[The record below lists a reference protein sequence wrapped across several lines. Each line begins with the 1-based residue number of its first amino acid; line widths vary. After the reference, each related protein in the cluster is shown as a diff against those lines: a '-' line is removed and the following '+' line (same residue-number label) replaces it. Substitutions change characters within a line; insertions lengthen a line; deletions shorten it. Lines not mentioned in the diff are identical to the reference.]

1 MTPPLPEHRL
11 LMDADGGEDLL
22 PEPGLVL
29 VHDDEGQQAG
39 IDHLHQIFIFQ
50 RLRGGL
56 DVDKRFSRRLVGLV
70 VGREALEVAGGGA
83 HVDPL
88 AGQIGGAL
96 HLGRGRSRDE
106 QFPHVLEQRIGK
118 EHPLQ
123 FAPLGD
129 GEVGG
134 GDVALACDEGF
145 QQGLARYRDEDQ
157 VQLEMAL
164 EALLLAQLL
173 VEPLL
178 HLDEGVVGDAPL
190 HPLVDEIAGLVVGG
204 EHPDGAPCQHGIEI
218 AKQGLGQLVAAEG
231 QGGRLGL
238 GFLCGGGLRCGGGLQ
253 RAAQQPAQKD
263 P

>member
-1 MTPPLPEHRL
+1 M
-11 LMDADGGEDLL
+11 
-22 PEPGLVL
+22 
-29 VHDDEGQQAG
+29 
-39 IDHLHQIFIFQ
+39 
-50 RLRGGL
+50 
-56 DVDKRFSRRLVGLV
+56 
-70 VGREALEVAGGGA
+70 
-83 HVDPL
+83 

-106 QFPHVLEQRIGK
+106 QFPHVLQQRIGK

-134 GDVALACDEGF
+134 GDVALARDEGF

-178 HLDEGVVGDAPL
+178 HLDEGIVGDASL

-231 QGGRLGL
+231 QGGRLGV
-238 GFLCGGGLRCGGGLQ
+238 GFLCGGGLRCRGGLQ